1 MKKLLFVV
9 GCLFAVQGMAQTTLQ
24 EEVDVIRKM
33 YGKNKKEL
41 MSSYLKV
48 PDAKSVSFWELYDE
62 YEAARTNLS
71 KERMQLIADYAK
83 GYETLNDETANKL
96 ASATLNNN
104 MKLEKLYQKYYGKM
118 KKKVGGLEAAKFI
131 QLESYL
137 QTAIRSELQE
147 AIPLIG
153 EIDRSK

>member
-1 MKKLLFVV
+1 
-9 GCLFAVQGMAQTTLQ
+9 
-24 EEVDVIRKM
+24 
-33 YGKNKKEL
+33 
-41 MSSYLKV
+41 
-48 PDAKSVSFWELYDE
+48 
-62 YEAARTNLS
+62 
-71 KERMQLIADYAK
+71 
-83 GYETLNDETANKL
+83 L

-104 MKLEKLYQKYYGKM
+104 IKLEKLYQKYYGKM

-131 QLESYL
+131 QLETYL